1 MNQIERY
8 VERLLAESTPDKPL
22 WNIEKIAEGKI
33 NGWNYID
40 GCMMIA
46 LLNMYR
52 ITGQKRYYEF
62 AENFL
67 DYYVFEDGSLRGFQ
81 EEDYNLDNICE
92 GRVLFDVYRMSG
104 KEKYRRAIETLY
116 GQIQRQPRTCEGNFW
131 HKAIYP
137 NQVWLDG
144 LYMAQVF
151 YSKYTAEFENG
162 EHFDDILNQFR
173 TVRAKMYDPETGLYR
188 HGYDS
193 SKTAF
198 WCLENGCSRNPW
210 LRSLGW
216 FSAALIDVTD
226 NVPEEG
232 FRAEMT
238 AIARELAQNL
248 LPYIDQDSGM
258 LWQVPNQIGR
268 EGNYPETSG
277 SAMVAYFYLKG
288 ARLGLLDKSY
298 APVGAKIFQSI
309 CDRYLTET
317 DGKLN
322 LGGICLVAGLG
333 PENNRRRD
341 GTYEYYISE
350 PIVENDAK
358 GLAPFLMCYTELLLS
373 EKEEN

>member
-1 MNQIERY
+1 MNNIERY
-8 VERLLAESTPDKPL
+8 VERIMAESAPDRPL
-22 WNIEKIAEGKI
+22 WNIEKIKEGKI

-52 ITGQKRYYEF
+52 ITGEKRYYDF

-67 DYYVFEDGSLRGFQ
+67 DYYVFEDGSIRGFK
-81 EEDYNLDNICE
+81 EEEYNLDNICE
-92 GRVLFDVYRMSG
+92 GRVLFDVYALSG
-104 KEKYRRAIETLY
+104 KEKYRKAIDTLY
-116 GQIQRQPRTCEGNFW
+116 GQILRQPRTHEGNFW

-151 YSKYTAEFENG
+151 YARYTTDYEGGKNYA
-162 EHFDDILNQFR
+162 DIRRQFR
-173 TVRAKMYDPETGLYR
+173 TVREKMFDPETGLYR
-188 HGYDS
+188 HGYDA

-198 WCLENGCSRNPW
+198 WAGEDGCSKNPW

-216 FSAALIDVTD
+216 FSAALIDVTTEIKD
-226 NVPEEG
+226 DPEFYE
-232 FRAEMT
+232 EM
-238 AIARELAQNL
+238 AGIAREMAKNL
-248 LPYIDQDSGM
+248 LPYIDKESGM
-258 LWQVPNQIGR
+258 LWQVPNQVGR

-277 SAMVAYFYLKG
+277 SSMVAYFYLKG
-288 ARLGLLDKSY
+288 ARLGILDESY
-298 APVGAKIFQSI
+298 AQVGAAIFQAI

-317 DGKLN
+317 EGKLN

-358 GLAPFLMCYTELLLS
+358 GLAPFLMCYTELLQA
-373 EKEEN
+373 KK

>member
-1 MNQIERY
+1 MNNIERY
-8 VERLLAESTPDKPL
+8 VERIMAESTPDKPL

-46 LLNMYR
+46 LLNMHK
-52 ITGQKRYYEF
+52 ITGQKRYYDF

-67 DYYVFEDGSLRGFQ
+67 DYYVFEDGSLRGFK
-81 EEDYNLDNICE
+81 EEEYNLDNICE
-92 GRVLFDVYRMSG
+92 GRVLFDVYKMSG
-104 KEKYRRAIETLY
+104 KEKYRKAIETLY
-116 GQIQRQPRTCEGNFW
+116 GQILRQPRTCEGNFW

-162 EHFDDILNQFR
+162 AHYDDILSQFR

-188 HGYDS
+188 HGYDA

-198 WCLENGCSRNPW
+198 WAGEDGCSKNPW

-216 FSAALIDVTD
+216 FSAALIDVTAD
-226 NVPEEG
+226 VDRED
-232 FRAEMT
+232 FRAEMS
-238 AIARELAQNL
+238 AIAKELAQNL
-248 LPYIDQDSGM
+248 LPYIDAESGM

-288 ARLGLLDKSY
+288 ARLGILDASY
-298 APVGAKIFQSI
+298 AAVGEKIFQSI

-373 EKEEN
+373 KKG